1 MRSDCGRMSSLA
13 TELRDRAPRLGRP
26 PDPRRSLVG
35 RLVWLAA
42 VWCIL
47 ALAVTGF
54 VLTSLSERAAV
65 RRLDGALSI
74 DADDLYAG
82 VSVGPGGAV
91 FAPAITDARA
101 TRPYSGKYWQVGVV
115 AGDGRVRAL
124 PDARSRSL
132 WDTEDLAVPPAL
144 LSSLGREPS
153 GRAFFDGPGP
163 HGQHLRIAAMERR
176 LTGRAD
182 PVILMTA
189 QDRSAIDEDVREFA
203 LATSIALLLLGA
215 GVVSAVILQVR
226 VGLRPLF
233 AMRRDVATVR
243 QGGAERLTGE
253 YPSELT
259 PLATELNALLDHN
272 QEVVERQ
279 RTHVGN
285 LAHALKT
292 PVSVMLAESEGK
304 PGQLAE
310 VVQRQAELMKAQV
323 EHHLRRAR
331 ASARFPGSGER
342 TPVAPVLDELVRT
355 LDRIYGRRGID
366 IDAEAAPE
374 IAFLGE
380 RQDLLEML
388 GNVLEN
394 ACKYGHSEICARAI
408 ALDGGAWRLVVEDDG
423 PGLEPHE
430 REEALRRGRRSAG
443 ADASTP
449 SRSTDA
455 E

>member
-1 MRSDCGRMSSLA
+1 M
-13 TELRDRAPRLGRP
+13 
-26 PDPRRSLVG
+26 
-35 RLVWLAA
+35 
-42 VWCIL
+42 
-47 ALAVTGF
+47 

-65 RRLDGALSI
+65 RRMDGALST

-82 VSVGPGGAV
+82 VSVGPRGAV
-91 FAPAITDARA
+91 FAPAITDAHA
-101 TRPYSGKYWQVGVV
+101 TRPYSGKYWQIGVL

-132 WDTEDLAVPPAL
+132 WDADDLGVPPAVL
-144 LSSLGREPS
+144 HGLARG

-163 HGQHLRIAAMERR
+163 HGQHLRIAAMQRR

-189 QDRSAIDEDVREFA
+189 QDRSAIDEDVRHFA
-203 LATSIALLLLGA
+203 LATGAALLLLGA

-233 AMRRDVATVR
+233 AMRRDVAAVR
-243 QGGAERLTGE
+243 QGGAERLSGE
-253 YPSELT
+253 YPSELA
-259 PLATELNALLDHN
+259 PLAAELNALLDHN

-292 PVSVMLAESEGK
+292 PVTVMLSEARGR
-304 PGQLAE
+304 PGPLAD
-310 VVQRQAELMKAQV
+310 VVRRQAELMKAQV

-331 ASARFPGSGER
+331 ASARFPGTGER
-342 TPVAPVLDELVRT
+342 TPVAPALDELVRT
-355 LDRIYGRRGID
+355 LDRIYGGRGLD
-366 IDAEAAPE
+366 IDAEAEPG

-394 ACKYGHSEICARAI
+394 ACKYGRAEVRARGVA
-408 ALDGGAWRLVVEDDG
+408 AAAGAWRLVVEDDG
-423 PGLEPHE
+423 PGLAPEE
-430 REEALRRGRRSAG
+430 REEALRRGRRLDESAPGSGLGLSIVDELARAYGG
-443 ADASTP
+443 ALRLD
-449 SRSTDA
+449 RSELGGLRVELTLPRA
-455 E
+455 A